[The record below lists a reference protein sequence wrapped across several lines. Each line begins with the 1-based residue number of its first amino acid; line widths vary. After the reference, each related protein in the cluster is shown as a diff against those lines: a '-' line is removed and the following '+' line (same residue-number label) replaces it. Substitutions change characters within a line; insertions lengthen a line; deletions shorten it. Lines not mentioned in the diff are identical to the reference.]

1 VAHLRTGAACG
12 EDSNCTSGFCSDGF
26 CCTERCDGT
35 CMTCGKAGS
44 QGRCLLAAAG
54 SNPHGSCVDEGA
66 ASCGKNGTCDGAG
79 TCQRYPVGTI
89 CADARCQV
97 QQIMLA
103 SRCTADGA
111 CLPGTQQPCYP
122 FLCDDGGTKCR
133 ASCVDDSVCVNGVRC
148 AKGVCGQKALGTA
161 CADGTECGSGFCA
174 QGVCCAEACT
184 GLCHSCGLKGS
195 EGACTLVPAGMPPA
209 PATACVTADPPS
221 CGTDGTCDGAGA
233 CRFYV
238 AGTACSGASCASAIL
253 RPAAACDG
261 KSHCQV
267 PTASTCGG
275 YVCATA
281 TTCKTLCA
289 ANADCASPG
298 VCGEGSCG
306 GLAAQYFRQ
315 TNFTSL
321 AFSRTD
327 PTINFNWGLGSP
339 SPPLSA
345 ANFSVRWRGK
355 LTARFTEPYIFY
367 AAFDDG
373 ERLFIAG
380 QLVIDRFVLKAA
392 LPEDVSKPIML
403 TAGKAVDIVLEYF
416 QGGRTAS
423 AALSWSSAHEA
434 KAIIPTS
441 ALAPQ

>member
-1 VAHLRTGAACG
+1 
-12 EDSNCTSGFCSDGF
+12 
-26 CCTERCDGT
+26 
-35 CMTCGKAGS
+35 
-44 QGRCLLAAAG
+44 
-54 SNPHGSCVDEGA
+54 
-66 ASCGKNGTCDGAG
+66 
-79 TCQRYPVGTI
+79 
-89 CADARCQV
+89 
-97 QQIMLA
+97 
-103 SRCTADGA
+103 
-111 CLPGTQQPCYP
+111 
-122 FLCDDGGTKCR
+122 
-133 ASCVDDSVCVNGVRC
+133 
-148 AKGVCGQKALGTA
+148 
-161 CADGTECGSGFCA
+161 
-174 QGVCCAEACT
+174 
-184 GLCHSCGLKGS
+184 
-195 EGACTLVPAGMPPA
+195 
-209 PATACVTADPPS
+209 
-221 CGTDGTCDGAGA
+221 
-233 CRFYV
+233 
-238 AGTACSGASCASAIL
+238 
-253 RPAAACDG
+253 
-261 KSHCQV
+261 
-267 PTASTCGG
+267 
-275 YVCATA
+275 
-281 TTCKTLCA
+281 
-289 ANADCASPG
+289 
-298 VCGEGSCG
+298 
-306 GLAAQYFRQ
+306 
-315 TNFTSL
+315 L